1 MKILVVDDKDSVR
14 NAMVDI
20 LTSLG
25 FNDLTEATDGSDA
38 WFQIKAEF
46 EGEEKERFDLVV
58 SDMEMPEMSGLDL
71 LKAIRADADV
81 KDTPV
86 IMVTTVNTKDVILE
100 TMKLGISAYIIKPFT
115 KDSVEEKIKKAGFL

>member
-14 NAMVDI
+14 GAMMKI

-25 FNDLTEATDGSDA
+25 FNDLTEATDGNDA

-46 EGEEKERFDLVV
+46 EGEEKEQFDLVI

-71 LKAIRADADV
+71 LKAIRADEDV

-86 IMVTTVNTKDVILE
+86 VMVTTVNTKDVILE

-115 KDSVEEKIKKAGFL
+115 QESVQEKMKKAGFL

>member
-14 NAMVDI
+14 SAMVDI

-25 FNDLTEATDGSDA
+25 CNDLTEATDGNDA

>member
-1 MKILVVDDKDSVR
+1 MKVLVVDDKDSVR
-14 NAMVDI
+14 RAMVDI

-46 EGEEKERFDLVV
+46 EGEEKERFDLVI

-115 KDSVEEKIKKAGFL
+115 KDSVEEKMKKAGFL

>member
-1 MKILVVDDKDSVR
+1 MKVLVVDDKDSVR
-14 NAMVDI
+14 RAMVDI

-46 EGEEKERFDLVV
+46 EGEEKERFDLVI

-115 KDSVEEKIKKAGFL
+115 KDSVMEKLKKAGFL

>member
-1 MKILVVDDKDSVR
+1 MKVLVVDDKDSVR
-14 NAMVDI
+14 RAMVDI

-46 EGEEKERFDLVV
+46 EGEEKERFDLVI

-81 KDTPV
+81 KETPV

>member
-1 MKILVVDDKDSVR
+1 MKVLVVDDKDSVR
-14 NAMVDI
+14 GAMVDI

-25 FNDLTEATDGSDA
+25 FNDLTEATDGNDA

-46 EGEEKERFDLVV
+46 EGEEKERFELVI
-58 SDMEMPEMSGLDL
+58 SDMEMPQMSGLDL

-86 IMVTTVNTKDVILE
+86 IMVTTVNTKEVILE

-115 KDSVEEKIKKAGFL
+115 KESVQEKIKKAGFL

>member
-14 NAMVDI
+14 GAMMKI

-25 FNDLTEATDGSDA
+25 FNDLTEATDGHDA
-38 WFQIKAEF
+38 WFQLKAEF
-46 EGEEKERFDLVV
+46 EGEEKERFDLVI

-71 LKAIRADADV
+71 LKSIRADTDL

-86 IMVTTVNTKDVILE
+86 IMVTTVNTKEVILE

-115 KDSVEEKIKKAGFL
+115 QESVQEKMKKAGFL